1 MELHE
6 LIYVSLA
13 EGDVST
19 ADLTD
24 MLLQCRQKN
33 TKRGITGLLVYHRHE
48 FTQILEG
55 DKAEVLALYDK
66 ICADKRHRL
75 PQVLWDGPIEQR
87 SFADWSMGFLTPSDI
102 SLEGKPAYSSYLKTG
117 LHQEILSSPTT
128 MGRKMFLLSLRDEFL
143 LK

>member
-1 MELHE
+1 MEPHE

-33 TKRGITGLLVYHRHE
+33 TKQGITGLLAYHRHE

-55 DKAEVLALYDK
+55 DKAEILALYDK
-66 ICADKRHRL
+66 VCTDKRHRL
-75 PQVLWDGPIEQR
+75 PHVLWDGPIEQR
-87 SFADWSMGFLTPSDI
+87 SFEDWSMAFLTPSDI
-102 SLEGKPAYSSYLKTG
+102 SLEGKPAYSSYLKTE
-117 LHQEILSSPTT
+117 LHQETLSSPTT